1 MLHVPKLNLK
11 RFDSLF
17 KFNFIS
23 EFHQS
28 NCTFELPRRGLHH
41 SLLVLSYYILVVMY
55 YLGFAINVGNKIAH
69 FFIKNEV
76 IR

>member
-17 KFNFIS
+17 KFNFSS

-28 NCTFELPRRGLHH
+28 KCTFELPHRGLHH
-41 SLLVLSYYILVVMY
+41 SFLVLSYYILVVIY

-69 FFIKNEV
+69 FY
-76 IR
+76 